1 MILIIVVI
9 FWHLPSRSRAGKSR
23 LYLNHRRRSQE
34 ELIPCDTQCFY
45 SHLSPPSWNFA
56 TNRFELWN
64 RRSRI
69 FWMQQLRPETKNFSG
84 VVTPKKSA
92 IHCNLSLFAINDKM
106 LCNIMLPYF
115 YLNSHIVWLI
125 SSFAILFDWLSLS
138 RNPPHHPPAASL
150 FVIESTADIL
160 WEKGVKRTLKWELPP
175 NNHRIWLTSTY
186 RSFSSSLVYIAIG
199 Q

>member
-1 MILIIVVI
+1 MYSCIKYTVVI

-84 VVTPKKSA
+84 GCDSQEICYTLQFIFVCNQRQNALKHHVAIFLSEQPHSVT
-92 IHCNLSLFAINDKM
+92 
-106 LCNIMLPYF
+106 NITF
-115 YLNSHIVWLI
+115 C
-125 SSFAILFDWLSLS
+125 
-138 RNPPHHPPAASL
+138 
-150 FVIESTADIL
+150 
-160 WEKGVKRTLKWELPP
+160 
-175 NNHRIWLTSTY
+175 
-186 RSFSSSLVYIAIG
+186 YID
-199 Q
+199 

>member
-1 MILIIVVI
+1 MILGIIMNGHQRCSDDKPNNRRQLSLRPDDIYVSSGRRQKIVVI

-45 SHLSPPSWNFA
+45 SHLSPLSWNFA

-69 FWMQQLRPETKNFSG
+69 FWMQQLRPDTKNFSG

-106 LCNIMLPYF
+106 LCNSMLPYF
-115 YLNSHIVWLI
+115 YLNSHIV
-125 SSFAILFDWLSLS
+125 
-138 RNPPHHPPAASL
+138 
-150 FVIESTADIL
+150 
-160 WEKGVKRTLKWELPP
+160 
-175 NNHRIWLTSTY
+175 
-186 RSFSSSLVYIAIG
+186 
-199 Q
+199 